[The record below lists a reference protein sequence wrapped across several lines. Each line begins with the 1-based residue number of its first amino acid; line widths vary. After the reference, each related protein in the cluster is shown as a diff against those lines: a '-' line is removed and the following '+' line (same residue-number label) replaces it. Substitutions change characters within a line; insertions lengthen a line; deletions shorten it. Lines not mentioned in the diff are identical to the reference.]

1 MKTLSRM
8 EIKITRENVNNSK
21 SVFAD
26 MNIGCR
32 KTISNNGV
40 ERKNGL
46 LRMIKNLSW
55 SFGRA
60 GKLNEKRCGPG
71 VLYAGKQGVSSY
83 DTLELARRDMRE
95 CDSAAEVQRRSQR
108 SFSEQGRWNLT

>member
-1 MKTLSRM
+1 M

-46 LRMIKNLSW
+46 LRIIKNLSC

-83 DTLELARRDMRE
+83 DTLELARRDTRDTRE

>member
-1 MKTLSRM
+1 
-8 EIKITRENVNNSK
+8 
-21 SVFAD
+21 

-32 KTISNNGV
+32 KAILNNGV

-46 LRMIKNLSW
+46 LRMIKNLLW
-55 SFGRA
+55 SFGRT

-83 DTLELARRDMRE
+83 DTLELARRDTRE
-95 CDSAAEVQRRSQR
+95 CDSAAEVQRRSQQ